1 MAKRK
6 RHPDSKP
13 YVGLRLLYRIAIV
26 LFILFC
32 SVSIVM
38 VQNSIAEKKV
48 ELAGIEEQI
57 DALKAENEELA
68 DLIKSE
74 DISRYLEKLAVENNG
89 YAYPDERRYYDISHN

>member
-1 MAKRK
+1 MQKRQK
-6 RHPDSKP
+6 RPDGKP
-13 YVGLRLLYRIAIV
+13 NAGLRLLYRIAIV

-48 ELAGIEEQI
+48 ELAEIEEQI

-68 DLIKSE
+68 DLIESE
-74 DISRYLEKLAVENNG
+74 DISRYMEKLAVENNG